1 MLPATALILRSIM
14 NFRNIRKLSSTFVS
28 TNEIEVVKIIWLW
41 NNQQELVSSSTFN
54 NLENSLRFIQDNKG
68 LYCSTEGLSQKK
80 PLAYNVQEPVLLK
93 RNYGLTRLLVIDV
106 HNRVRH
112 SDERH
117 ASAKVRN
124 EYWVPKVLVSDVS
137 AGTFGNGL
145 INLFR
150 EEALL
155 KLYCQIMV
163 FHSLLIPQNNSL
175 VIRTFREC

>member
-1 MLPATALILRSIM
+1 MG
-14 NFRNIRKLSSTFVS
+14 
-28 TNEIEVVKIIWLW
+28 
-41 NNQQELVSSSTFN
+41 SSTFN

-93 RNYGLTRLLVIDV
+93 SNYGLTRLLVIDV

-112 SDERH
+112 SNERH

-137 AGTFGNGL
+137 AGTFVNGL